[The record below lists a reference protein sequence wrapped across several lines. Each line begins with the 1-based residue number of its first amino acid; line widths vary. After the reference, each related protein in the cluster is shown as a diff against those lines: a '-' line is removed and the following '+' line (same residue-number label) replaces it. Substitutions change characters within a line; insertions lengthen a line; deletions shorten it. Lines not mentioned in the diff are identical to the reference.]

1 MQAFFAHRGDLCR
14 ICKDLPLPRAAVF
27 VQKHNG
33 TRIREAQLFG
43 GETLLC
49 FAKCPHF
56 FYIVNHSAGYP
67 RFFCRPQ
74 RRIAFIRLPF
84 GLRPVFCQKQ
94 RARKEPGPGSRFVR
108 RDEVS
113 RKQQKKMRFCV
124 FTKPHLWCAGRGSP
138 APLRTV
144 RPGRDAGRPG
154 RRPDG
159 RAVRLPSGTFRK
171 RQKKMGSLQNTSEPK
186 AKKTGRTTRAVM
198 DPQKRKK
205 TPDMAVSAHVR
216 RHPLRRFIAALPVSL
231 LYKAAHSFFCKHTAQ
246 SAPSV
251 KPIPADRS
259 LFK

>member
-14 ICKDLPLPRAAVF
+14 ICKDLPPPRAAVF

-56 FYIVNHSAGYP
+56 FYIVNRSAGYP

-74 RRIAFIRLPF
+74 RQIAFIRLPF
-84 GLRPVFCQKQ
+84 GLRPAFCQKQ

-124 FTKPHLWCAGRGSP
+124 FTKPHLWCAGRDSP
-138 APLRTV
+138 APLRTVRWTV
-144 RPGRDAGRPG
+144 RPGRDAGRP
-154 RRPDG
+154 DG
-159 RAVRLPSGTFRK
+159 LFDSLPELSENN
-171 RQKKMGSLQNTSEPK
+171 KKDEVLCFHKTSSLVQRNI
-186 AKKTGRTTRAVM
+186 
-198 DPQKRKK
+198 
-205 TPDMAVSAHVR
+205 
-216 RHPLRRFIAALPVSL
+216 RHPN
-231 LYKAAHSFFCKHTAQ
+231 FCIHPQIHIVLAVQ
-246 SAPSV
+246 
-251 KPIPADRS
+251 I
-259 LFK
+259 F

>member
-14 ICKDLPLPRAAVF
+14 ICKDLPPPRAAVF

-49 FAKCPHF
+49 FVKRPHF
-56 FYIVNHSAGYP
+56 FYIVNRSAGYP

-84 GLRPVFCQKQ
+84 GLRPAFCQKQ

-124 FTKPHLWCAGRGSP
+124 FTKPHLWC
-138 APLRTV
+138 
-144 RPGRDAGRPG
+144 
-154 RRPDG
+154 
-159 RAVRLPSGTFRK
+159 SGTFGIRTFVLFFTVE
-171 RQKKMGSLQNTSEPK
+171 RQFSLSLIHTSKMPHRSASSVYIDQNHNCYVLCTAS
-186 AKKTGRTTRAVM
+186 
-198 DPQKRKK
+198 PQE
-205 TPDMAVSAHVR
+205 
-216 RHPLRRFIAALPVSL
+216 
-231 LYKAAHSFFCKHTAQ
+231 
-246 SAPSV
+246 
-251 KPIPADRS
+251 
-259 LFK
+259 

>member
-14 ICKDLPLPRAAVF
+14 ICKDLPPPRAAVF

-56 FYIVNHSAGYP
+56 FYIVNRSAGYP

-74 RRIAFIRLPF
+74 RQIAFIRLPF
-84 GLRPVFCQKQ
+84 GLRPAFCQKQ

-124 FTKPHLWCAGRGSP
+124 FTKPHLWCAGRDSP
-138 APLRTV
+138 APLRTVRWTVRRTV
-144 RPGRDAGRPG
+144 RPGRDAGRP
-154 RRPDG
+154 DG
-159 RAVRLPSGTFRK
+159 LFDSLPELSGNDKKRWARCKTPASQKQK
-171 RQKKMGSLQNTSEPK
+171 RQAEQP
-186 AKKTGRTTRAVM
+186 
-198 DPQKRKK
+198 
-205 TPDMAVSAHVR
+205 
-216 RHPLRRFIAALPVSL
+216 
-231 LYKAAHSFFCKHTAQ
+231 AQ
-246 SAPSV
+246 
-251 KPIPADRS
+251 
-259 LFK
+259 